1 MKSAL
6 GPHKSGNT
14 AILSPGMTPEENT
27 SFPPALLTSCSVSVR
42 VAPFRR
48 RRTLNDPPTGAS
60 YEAIEGPPE
69 TPELPALEETEA
81 AEETDEE
88 EELLDPEEHE
98 RMVRHAAVAELIE
111 HQPDEVAALL
121 RSWLGDRRAV
131 QR

>member
-1 MKSAL
+1 MAEEL
-6 GPHKSGNT
+6 DD
-14 AILSPGMTPEENT
+14 ADVVELSP
-27 SFPPALLTSCSVSVR
+27 
-42 VAPFRR
+42 
-48 RRTLNDPPTGAS
+48 
-60 YEAIEGPPE
+60 EAIEGPPE